1 MTQTQSAAGSM
12 PETSAAEAILAAAGL
27 LTEATQDYDALLELI
42 GTASRLRR
50 EIARLKTE

>member
-1 MTQTQSAAGSM
+1 MTQTQSAAASM